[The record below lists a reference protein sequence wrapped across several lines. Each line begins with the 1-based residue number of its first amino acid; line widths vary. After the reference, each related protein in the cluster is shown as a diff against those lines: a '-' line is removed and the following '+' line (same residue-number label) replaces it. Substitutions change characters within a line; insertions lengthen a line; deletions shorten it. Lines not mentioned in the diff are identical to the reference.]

1 MWATRVVPRDRRIPC
16 ASHSPRSGKFDI
28 AGATQAALDSATLR
42 TTLPRMRNLT
52 RFIILLPLFG
62 FTLFATG
69 TAAAQAAPTA
79 RGVGVGAEATLTGIV
94 GGTFVYDAEVFH
106 VDALLGG
113 SFQHNDS
120 SLAVAGRLFFPVHRS
135 QSADFSLGP
144 GIGLVHVSHDPD
156 GDGPL
161 GRVSSNPVHV
171 EGAAQIRAF
180 VVPNVALSGTAGLGV
195 VLTNNNNSAVI
206 GGQLGGSF
214 GVTYFFF

>member
-1 MWATRVVPRDRRIPC
+1 M
-16 ASHSPRSGKFDI
+16 
-28 AGATQAALDSATLR
+28 R
-42 TTLPRMRNLT
+42 TSITH
-52 RFIILLPLFG
+52 ILPLV
-62 FTLFATG
+62 TLSLLVSG
-69 TAAAQAAPTA
+69 TAAAQTAPAA
-79 RGVGVGAEATLTGIV
+79 RGIGIGAEATLTGIV
-94 GGTFVYDAEVFH
+94 GGTFVYDAEAFH

-144 GIGLVHVSHDPD
+144 GIGLVHVTHDPD
-156 GDGPL
+156 GDGPQ

-180 VVPNVALSGTAGLGV
+180 VVPNVALSASAGVGAV
-195 VLTNNNNSAVI
+195 FANNNNSGLI
-206 GGQLGGSF
+206 GGQVGASF

>member
-1 MWATRVVPRDRRIPC
+1 
-16 ASHSPRSGKFDI
+16 
-28 AGATQAALDSATLR
+28 
-42 TTLPRMRNLT
+42 MRNVT
-52 RFIILLPLFG
+52 PFIIPLVV

-69 TAAAQAAPTA
+69 TAAAQTAAATPTA
-79 RGVGVGAEATLTGIV
+79 RGVGIGAEATLTGIV
-94 GGTFVYDAEVFH
+94 GATFVYDADVFH

-120 SLAVAGRLFFPVHRS
+120 SVAVAGRLFFPVHRS

-144 GIGLVHVSHDPD
+144 GIGLVHVTHDPD

-180 VVPNVALSGTAGLGV
+180 VVPNVALSASAGLGV
-195 VLTNNNNSAVI
+195 VFTENNNNAII